1 MSRLIACLA
10 TGALLALS
18 TQAAVAQEAV
28 TVNGVEAMRVVIA
41 PPETDVAKLIKAKLS
56 AAYYKL
62 DPSNPGYEDA
72 QKLYYFYGARHFE
85 PIWLSRDANGQEAYS
100 LAALKITGIFKD
112 AAAEGFRPSDYLTPA
127 IDVSAAGNDPTKL
140 AALETAFS
148 QSVIRYAHDLYMGRV
163 PPQDVSNAIDPET
176 KHLDAADVLVK
187 LAQSDDPQAIFATLE
202 PPEHEFAELKAALA
216 RYDEGQSAPAPVV
229 IPPGPMLKPGMTDP
243 RVALLRQRLKVPA
256 AVGDPDVY
264 DSDLETAVEAFQ
276 AQAGKSV
283 DGLVGPSTLAALN
296 GAPAPKIT
304 RDDIIANMERW
315 RWLPHDLGAFHVMVN
330 IPQFRVAVVDGDRE
344 VYSTKVVVGKPSTPT
359 PIFSNTI
366 RNIVVNPYWNVP
378 ASIVAK
384 EIVPHML
391 ANPGYL
397 ASQDMQVVD
406 NGQVIDASAVDWASV
421 TQSNWHYLIRQLP
434 GSYNALGEIKFLF
447 PNPHDVYLH
456 DTPEKS
462 LFGSSVRAFSHGC
475 VRVQNPMDFA
485 NALLEDE
492 PGLTVD
498 DLEAMFGK
506 TERWVTLKTH
516 VPVHIAYFTVRADA
530 DGTLHSYGD
539 IYGQNARLI
548 GLLNG
553 TAKPAAPTKTP
564 IISGV

>member
-1 MSRLIACLA
+1 
-10 TGALLALS
+10 
-18 TQAAVAQEAV
+18 
-28 TVNGVEAMRVVIA
+28 
-41 PPETDVAKLIKAKLS
+41 
-56 AAYYKL
+56 
-62 DPSNPGYEDA
+62 
-72 QKLYYFYGARHFE
+72 
-85 PIWLSRDANGQEAYS
+85 
-100 LAALKITGIFKD
+100 
-112 AAAEGFRPSDYLTPA
+112 
-127 IDVSAAGNDPTKL
+127 
-140 AALETAFS
+140 
-148 QSVIRYAHDLYMGRV
+148 
-163 PPQDVSNAIDPET
+163 
-176 KHLDAADVLVK
+176 
-187 LAQSDDPQAIFATLE
+187 
-202 PPEHEFAELKAALA
+202 
-216 RYDEGQSAPAPVV
+216 
-229 IPPGPMLKPGMTDP
+229 
-243 RVALLRQRLKVPA
+243 
-256 AVGDPDVY
+256 
-264 DSDLETAVEAFQ
+264 
-276 AQAGKSV
+276 
-283 DGLVGPSTLAALN
+283 
-296 GAPAPKIT
+296 
-304 RDDIIANMERW
+304 
-315 RWLPHDLGAFHVMVN
+315 FHVMVN

-516 VPVHIAYFTVRADA
+516 VPVHIAYFTVGADA
-530 DGTLHSYGD
+530 DGTLHSYAD
-539 IYGQNARLI
+539 IYGHNARLI

-553 TAKPAAPTKTP
+553 TAKPA
-564 IISGV
+564 